1 MSNDR
6 TTFDAAERETIR
18 AGLGSALA
26 DVVLS
31 DFAVMLRTESLERAA
46 AEPGG
51 PETHL
56 LAAVTACI
64 HDLTGE
70 IPAHAVSTCL
80 RDLADEI
87 DRHRCESHD

>member
-1 MSNDR
+1 MSDDR
-6 TTFDAAERETIR
+6 QTFDADERAAIR
-18 AGLGSALA
+18 DGLGSALA

-31 DFAVMLRTESLERAA
+31 DFAVMLRTESLEPTALEA
-46 AEPGG
+46 DG
-51 PETHL
+51 PDTHV
-56 LAAVTACI
+56 LAAVTVCM
-64 HDLTGE
+64 HDLTGT